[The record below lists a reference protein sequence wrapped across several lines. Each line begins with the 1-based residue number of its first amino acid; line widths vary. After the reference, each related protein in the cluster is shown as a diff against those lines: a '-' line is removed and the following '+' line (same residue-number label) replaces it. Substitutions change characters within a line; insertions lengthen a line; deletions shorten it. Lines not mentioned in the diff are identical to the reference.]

1 MKKIFYSLFASALL
15 LAGGCAK
22 EIANPDDGKNND
34 VQNPGE
40 KLELPMKSVSL
51 NASMPGAVVKSLV
64 NDEGEFCWTADD
76 AIAVNVSYTAADGNP
91 ANGFFKFDIKEISS
105 EDDNVAIF
113 EGEIPANGT
122 MTGVAVYPYNEG
134 HVYADGNLSVNFPTE
149 ISEVNHLPMMY
160 AQIADDEDL
169 QFKHLSSM
177 LKLTYK
183 YVPKGTDGLTLTS
196 EAVAG
201 LYDVNLET
209 GALAATE
216 NVTDHVKVSFEAL
229 EQMQAEKVVYVPVPA
244 GERSIAAN
252 LNKGEEL
259 VKWSSISSKSRRD
272 YVAGH
277 IALLPAVN
285 VHFPELFIV
294 GASEDLYSWSTSKM
308 KAMEEVSDHV
318 FTWTG
323 NIWTGNR
330 FRFPVDKVFY
340 PAIYKVDGKPTVKFE
355 NMGNNY
361 DFTVEKDGNYTVT
374 VDATDMDDIKVYI
387 TYNHVAYPDKYLFI
401 NGKATE
407 KLGYQKAAEDW
418 MWMTQVEPG
427 VFEWTGHLADDVDTD
442 FKFRA
447 KDGEWS
453 PYYDMDVN
461 AGDKWTLHYSDGS
474 TDNKFAITQ
483 GDGLYKV
490 TANLNTM
497 KVSCELLESCTRL
510 YITGYSVSTS
520 GFSSKPGADFV
531 MHYAGNGIYTWSGQM
546 YVTGVS
552 NGFKI
557 LTYNAWSPQWGPE
570 TGSNVGMDGTAAYH
584 TEGDF
589 KWILKESDGYRD
601 GEYTVVLD
609 TVNGTLTVTPM

>member
-1 MKKIFYSLFASALL
+1 MKKIFYSVFASALL

-22 EIANPDDGKNND
+22 EIANPENGNNE
-34 VQNPGE
+34 VNPGE

-51 NASMPGAVVKSLV
+51 DASMSGVVVKSLV
-64 NDEGEFCWTADD
+64 NDEGEFCWTSDD
-76 AIAVNVSYTAADGNP
+76 AIAVNVSYTAADGNA
-91 ANGFFKFDIKEISS
+91 ANGFFKFGIKEISS
-105 EDDNVAIF
+105 ENDNVATF
-113 EGEIPANGT
+113 EGEIPVSGT

-134 HVYADGNLSVNFPTE
+134 HVYAGGKLVVNFPTE
-149 ISEVNHLPMMY
+149 ISEENHLPMMY
-160 AQIADDEDL
+160 AQIADGETL

-183 YVPKGTDGLTLTS
+183 YVPKDTDCLTLTS

-201 LYDVNLET
+201 SYEVDLAT
-209 GALAATE
+209 GALTATE
-216 NVTDHVKVSFEAL
+216 NVTDQVKVSFTAL
-229 EQMQAEKVVYVPVPA
+229 AQIQPEKSVYLPVPA
-244 GERSIAAN
+244 GSRTIAAN
-252 LNKGEEL
+252 LNKGNEL
-259 VKWSSISSKSRRD
+259 VKWSSISSKSARD

-277 IALLPAVN
+277 ISLLPAVN
-285 VHFPELFIV
+285 VHFPELYIV
-294 GASEDLYSWSTSKM
+294 GASEDLYSWSVSKM
-308 KAMEEVSDHV
+308 KAMSEVSDHV

-323 NIWTGNR
+323 DIFTGDR

-340 PAIYKVDGKPTVKFE
+340 PAVYKVDGKPTVKFE
-355 NMGNNY
+355 NMGNDY
-361 DFTVEKDGNYTVT
+361 DFTVDKDGNYTVK
-374 VDATDMDDIKVYI
+374 VDATDMDDIKVDI
-387 TYNHVAYPDKYLFI
+387 KFNRVAYPDKYLFI

-407 KLGYQKAAEDW
+407 KMGYQKAAEDW

-427 VFEWTGHLADDVDTD
+427 VFEWTGHLADDTGTD

-447 KDGEWS
+447 KDGEWT
-453 PYYDMDVN
+453 PYYDKDLN
-461 AGDKWTLHYSDGS
+461 AGDDWSLNYSSDGK

-497 KVSCELLESCTRL
+497 KVSCELLESCDRL
-510 YITGYSVSTS
+510 YITGKSVSTS
-520 GFSSKPGADFV
+520 GFSKTPGADFV

-546 YVTGVS
+546 YVAGVT

-557 LTYNAWSPQWGPE
+557 LKYNGWNPHWGPA
-570 TGSNVGMDGTAAYH
+570 TGSNVGMDGTATYH

-589 KWILKESDGYRD
+589 KWILKEEDGYKD

-609 TVNGTLTVTPM
+609 TVNGTLTITPM